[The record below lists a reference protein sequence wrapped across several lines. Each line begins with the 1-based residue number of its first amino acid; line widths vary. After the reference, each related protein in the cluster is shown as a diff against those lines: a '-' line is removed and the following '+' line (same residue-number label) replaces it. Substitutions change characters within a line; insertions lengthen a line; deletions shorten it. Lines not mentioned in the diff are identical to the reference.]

1 MFELI
6 EPMGV
11 IQPKDDSV
19 LNSDAHQNLNKL
31 FGDEISTESQQIL
44 DILFSGSED

>member
-6 EPMGV
+6 EPMSV
-11 IQPKDDSV
+11 IQPKDEPV
-19 LNSDAHQNLNKL
+19 VVSDAYQNLSEL
-31 FGDEISTESQQIL
+31 FGDEIPTDSQQIL